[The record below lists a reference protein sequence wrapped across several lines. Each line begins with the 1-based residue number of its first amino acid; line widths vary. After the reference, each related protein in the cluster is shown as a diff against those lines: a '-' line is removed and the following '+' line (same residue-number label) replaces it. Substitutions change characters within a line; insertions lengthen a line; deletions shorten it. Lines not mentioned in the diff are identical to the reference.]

1 MMLGAQRAVLVP
13 FRFPV
18 FDMNLRMG
26 SSPIRT
32 VFKAISRRERG
43 LLYRGER
50 GHDAGSAASSTC
62 PVPFPGIWYEFV
74 DGVIP
79 CCAGGQGQALSL
91 RC

>member
-1 MMLGAQRAVLVP
+1 
-13 FRFPV
+13 
-18 FDMNLRMG
+18 MNLRMG

-62 PVPFPGIWYEFV
+62 PVPFPGILYEFAE
-74 DGVIP
+74 GVIL
-79 CCAGGQGQALSL
+79 AAQAQGPFPSDVNIGPS
-91 RC
+91 